1 MWTAVLFD
9 ADNSGYPYMKRFL
22 MEATKRKQNY
32 LGDNPASK
40 QVLLTCEVYPLI
52 KVTFGGN
59 DAFREPWMV
68 DAEQFIAVKGV
79 KAKGKR
85 ISSWNIESIEE
96 LPPVRFPEPDDDTDN
111 ATADV
116 NATDVNDADVTAADA
131 DADPDAGKSERRV
144 RDEILGQ
151 LNLFPDDEI

>member
-1 MWTAVLFD
+1 M
-9 ADNSGYPYMKRFL
+9 
-22 MEATKRKQNY
+22 
-32 LGDNPASK
+32 
-40 QVLLTCEVYPLI
+40 YPLV

-96 LPPVRFPEPDDDTDN
+96 LPPVRFPEPDDDTDS
-111 ATADV
+111 ATA
-116 NATDVNDADVTAADA
+116 DVNDADVTVADADADAADA
-131 DADPDAGKSERRV
+131 DADPDAGKSERQV